1 MKAYLSSPVPRGMA
15 DELKVVL
22 NWQGSEIDAKAIL
35 LALPQDVD
43 VSKGVEG
50 EDVTLTIVVIT
61 DTLGGL
67 RDRVDQ
73 ILESVGMI
81 EDH

>member
-1 MKAYLSSPVPRGMA
+1 MA
-15 DELKVVL
+15 DEQKVVL
-22 NWQGSEIDAKAIL
+22 NWRGSEIDAKAIL